1 VLWGACRTAA
11 PFFREDLKRARGT
24 IAGTVQGPEGI
35 APPEG
40 RLVEAVELR
49 SGRRYSTHT
58 NATGAFS
65 FLIPPGRYRIDVV
78 LRRGEAVVRRPESI
92 EVQAGGIVTDAVF
105 VLGGAG
111 VAHSLGPRQF

>member
-1 VLWGACRTAA
+1 MW
-11 PFFREDLKRARGT
+11 ARGT
-24 IAGTVQGPEGI
+24 IAGRVQGPEGI
-35 APPEG
+35 APPRG
-40 RLVEAVELR
+40 RLVEAVEIL

-78 LRRGEAVVRRPESI
+78 LRRGEAVVRRPEPI
-92 EVQAGGIVTDAVF
+92 ENKAGGVVTDAAF

-111 VAHSLGPRQF
+111 VAHALGPRRF